1 MTNETATPEKKALL
15 EAFDTVIKTQ
25 AAERENQRQQE

>member
-15 EAFDTVIKTQ
+15 DAFDTVLRSQ
-25 AAERENQRQQE
+25 AEQREAE